1 MRSLQSTDPFPLVF
15 GPSNRQLA
23 AMREAEARFTE
34 RSSAPLPAHIAAF
47 NGKPVEPV
55 AEAPKQAA
63 PKFKFG
69 DRVVATK
76 AHLGGVV
83 KRNAIGTVVS
93 ASAWAVVVSL
103 DGHDGTSYCLRS
115 DLMHAS
121 SYIKLDPPAPIDP
134 KPIADGWIAHDT
146 TKPCPLAEGTRIE
159 VRLRN
164 GEVGRGE
171 TRVFAE
177 RAWIDDGSDI
187 DRFTIVAYRILA

>member
-15 GPSNRQLA
+15 G
-23 AMREAEARFTE
+23 
-34 RSSAPLPAHIAAF
+34 
-47 NGKPVEPV
+47 
-55 AEAPKQAA
+55 QAA
-63 PKFKFG
+63 PEFKVG
-69 DRVVATK
+69 DRVVTTRAFL
-76 AHLGGVV
+76 AGVV
-83 KRNAIGTVVS
+83 ERGAIGTVVS
-93 ASAWAVVVSL
+93 ASTAMVTVSL
-103 DGHDGTSYCLRS
+103 DGHDGTWFCLCS